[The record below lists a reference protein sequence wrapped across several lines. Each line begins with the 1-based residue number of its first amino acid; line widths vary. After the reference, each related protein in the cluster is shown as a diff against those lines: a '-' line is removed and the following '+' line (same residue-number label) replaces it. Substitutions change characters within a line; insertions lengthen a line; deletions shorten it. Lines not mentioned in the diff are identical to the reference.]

1 MKQTARINRLALYIA
16 LLLALQVL
24 PVAAQRAQ
32 KPANP
37 AKATAENW
45 VPTWATSQQ
54 LVRFAPQGRGASPGT
69 ATPAATPPTATAP
82 ATAPA
87 AQAPNPASQPPVQ
100 PAILPPTAP
109 SSSGPGGFAPPD
121 PPSPSLAG
129 TPKAPLRSGGAR
141 NVGQA
146 PAPPPLP
153 PLQTLNNQTIRMIL
167 RTSIGGKRVRVK
179 LANAFNGTPVEIG
192 AAHIGIRDKES
203 AIVAG
208 SDRALTFGGQSTFRM
223 WPGAVVVSDPVDLTV
238 APLTDL
244 AVSLYLPAETG
255 PPTTHATGLRPTY
268 ISEAGDFTG
277 KPELPGATV
286 RMSYYWLSGVEVAAP
301 PNTPLI
307 VAFGDSITDGARSTP
322 DTHNTWPAILATRL
336 AANKA
341 TARFAI
347 INQGINGN
355 RVLTDGTGFAGVN
368 ALARL
373 DRDVLNQPGV
383 KWLMLLEGINDI
395 GNGTAPTSP
404 NPVTTEQLIW
414 GMRQIVE
421 RARMHGIK
429 VAGCTILPYE
439 GAGYFRETGETI
451 RQAVNT
457 WIRTSGTF
465 DAVVDFDAATRDPA
479 NPRRLRPEFDPGDHL
494 HPNDAGYRAMAQ
506 AVDLRLFRQ

>member
-1 MKQTARINRLALYIA
+1 MKQTARVNRLPLYIA

-24 PVAAQRAQ
+24 PVFAQKAQ

-37 AKATAENW
+37 AKKTTENW

-54 LVRFAPQGRGASPGT
+54 LVRLAPQGRGAPPT
-69 ATPAATPPTATAP
+69 AATPAATAPTAPP

-87 AQAPNPASQPPVQ
+87 AQAPNAASQAPVQ

-109 SSSGPGGFAPPD
+109 SSSI
-121 PPSPSLAG
+121 
-129 TPKAPLRSGGAR
+129 
-141 NVGQA
+141 GQA
-146 PAPPPLP
+146 SAPPPLP

-192 AAHIGIRDKES
+192 AAHIAIRDSES

-208 SDRALTFGGQSTFRM
+208 SDRALTFGGQPTFRM

-244 AVSLYLPAETG
+244 AVSLYLPGETG

-277 KPELPGATV
+277 KRELSGATV

-336 AANKA
+336 RADKA
-341 TARFAI
+341 TAHFAI
-347 INQGINGN
+347 VNHGIGGN
-355 RVLTDGTGFAGVN
+355 RVLTDGTGFAGVS

-429 VAGCTILPYE
+429 VVGCTILPYE
-439 GAGYFRETGETI
+439 GAGYFRESGESI

-494 HPNDAGYRAMAQ
+494 HPNDAGYRAMAE
-506 AVDLRLFRQ
+506 AIDLRLFRQ